1 MGAQTLTHRAVLLS
15 EAVEALAVRADGV
28 YVDGTFGRG
37 GHSRAILE
45 RLGPA
50 GRLVAIDRDPQAV
63 AAAHAIG
70 DPRLLV
76 RHARMSEL
84 NAVLEA
90 AGIPLVNGILLDLG
104 VSSPQLDDP
113 ARGFSFRADGPLD
126 MRMDTSRGQ
135 TAAQWIAAA
144 TEREIREG
152 IRDYGEERFAKQ
164 IAKAIVA
171 ARERAPIDRT
181 KQLADIV
188 GAAVRRRE
196 PGQDP
201 ATRTFQALRIL
212 VNRELQEVSLTL
224 PQALAHLVPGG
235 RLAVISFHSLE
246 DRIVKRF
253 MRAASRADLPRDLPL
268 RASEMPQMP
277 LRIVGRAIRASA
289 DEISANPRARSATLR
304 VAERTGAPVDPSLL
318 NRIEPDAWRS

>member
-1 MGAQTLTHRAVLLS
+1 MGAQTLTHRAVLLP
-15 EAVEALAVRADGV
+15 EAIEALAVRPEGT

-45 RLGPA
+45 RLGST
-50 GRLVAIDRDPQAV
+50 GRLIAIDRDPQAV
-63 AAAHAIG
+63 AAGRAIA
-70 DPRLLV
+70 DPRFHIW
-76 RHARMSEL
+76 HARMSEL
-84 NAVLEA
+84 SAVLEA
-90 AGIPLVNGILLDLG
+90 AGVPLADGMLFDLG
-104 VSSPQLDDP
+104 VSSPQLEDP

-126 MRMDTSRGQ
+126 MRMDSSRGQ
-135 TAAQWIAAA
+135 TAAQWLATA

-152 IRDYGEERFAKQ
+152 IGDYGEERFAKQ

-171 ARERAPIDRT
+171 AREREPVVRT

-188 GAAVRRRE
+188 GAAVRTRE

-224 PQALAHLVPGG
+224 PLALAHLAPGG

-268 RASEMPQMP
+268 RAREMPLMP
-277 LRIVGRAIRASA
+277 LRIVGRAIRAPA
-289 DEISANPRARSATLR
+289 AEIAANPRARSATLR
-304 VAERTGAPVDPSLL
+304 VAERTDAPFDPSLL
-318 NRIEPDAWRS
+318 DRIEPDAWRS